1 MRDLLLLAGVI
12 AICVYGYFVM
22 DRLDR
27 FLAHNSHVLAIPQR
41 SGGERL
47 YIGFSQPLSAN
58 GLSELLEQYSLKY
71 PDVSVTLF
79 TGSNEELIKKLSQ
92 DELDLIFLP
101 ESIENPSKAHY
112 DSRRILLHCAPLVT
126 SRGGLPIEPISE
138 AAMPQHI
145 FCRRTPKS
153 PSVRRFIEC
162 LQTWISG
169 QSELTQNTFK

>member
-1 MRDLLLLAGVI
+1 MRDLLLLAGVG

-22 DRLDR
+22 GRLDR
-27 FLAHNSHVLAIPQR
+27 FLAHNSHVPAFPQQ

-47 YIGFSQPLSAN
+47 YIGFSQTLSAN

-71 PDVSVTLF
+71 PGVSVILF
-79 TGSNEELIKKLSQ
+79 TGSDEELIKKLSQ

-112 DSRRILLHCAPLVT
+112 DSRQILLLCAPLVT
-126 SRGGLPIEPISE
+126 PRGGLPIEPISE
-138 AAMPQHI
+138 AVIPQHI
-145 FCRRTPKS
+145 FCRRTQKS

-162 LQTWISG
+162 LRIWISG
-169 QSELTQNTFK
+169 